1 MAIHNKSHNNSGLMQ
16 LNRMHKDNIKHKTSI
31 DFEVP
36 DKSNYILLNEDCI
49 DLLQKLPDESVQL
62 ILIDPPY
69 NLDLAEWDT
78 YSNYIEWASKW
89 LAESYR
95 VLSRNGSMVI
105 FGGTQFQDEK
115 SGDLIEIIHHC
126 RHKTKFRLVNTIV
139 WYYKNGM
146 SAHRYFANRHEEAIW
161 LTKTDKYYF
170 DLDSVRTPYG
180 EKELQEAL
188 KDKRL
193 NPENVMKGK
202 NPTNVWEIGRLN
214 GNSLERVG
222 HPTQKPIE
230 IMRRFVKALSYPGSV
245 VLDFFAGSGT
255 TGRVCIEEKRNCI
268 MCDKDE
274 QSKMFF
280 EKHIKNMQETNLCQP
295 YTEHTDLDSFFME
308 TEKIKKMS
316 FEKQNITIWHLNL

>member
-16 LNRMHKDNIKHKTSI
+16 LNRMRKDNIKHKTSI
-31 DFEVP
+31 DFAVP
-36 DKSNYILLNEDCI
+36 DKSNCILLNEDCI
-49 DLLQKLPDESVQL
+49 DLLQKLPDESIQL

-95 VLSRNGSMVI
+95 VLSRNGNMVI

-126 RHKTKFRLVNTIV
+126 RHKTKFRLVNTVV

-280 EKHIKNMQETNLCQP
+280 AKHIKNMQETSLCQP

-316 FEKQNITIWHLNL
+316 FEKQNITVWHLNL